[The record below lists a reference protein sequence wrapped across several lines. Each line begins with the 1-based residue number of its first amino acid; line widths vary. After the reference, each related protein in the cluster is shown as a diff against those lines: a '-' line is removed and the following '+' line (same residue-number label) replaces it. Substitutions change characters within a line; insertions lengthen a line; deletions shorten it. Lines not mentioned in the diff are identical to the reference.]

1 MKRLSLRVRLTALFV
16 LIYGSTTI
24 LFSIFA
30 YYKLNESLLQDFDN
44 ALYNYSIDISQTIEY
59 GPSIDLSLPPLV
71 MEEGKIFPFP
81 SGTALILVR
90 HISGEIL
97 SRNGNFGLFLP
108 PFQSEVKKI
117 IKGAD
122 SAYVTVGDADIIPD
136 AEADSYRVITFPLD
150 SETNP
155 TLFLQI
161 AAPRVTL
168 ETQTRELKN
177 ILTFGLPAVLIVAIL
192 SALFFA
198 SRALRPV
205 QEMIQFT
212 NRLRAQDL
220 HERIPLPNSQDE
232 IRKLAE
238 TLNEML
244 ERIEKAFSSQ
254 ERFVADASHQ
264 LLTPLTILK
273 GEIETNSR
281 ATHDQDQ
288 QKIYKSLLQEVDNL
302 SKIVKDM
309 LLLAR
314 IDAGENALKFS
325 DIYIDETLIDVIA
338 RLQKLAKNKNIQ
350 IQLDFLNQDQRQ
362 PILGDADLLSNLVM
376 NLIENSIKYSKEN
389 QQIIVKLDWL
399 NGENKLTIE
408 DFGQGIPE
416 NLLPQIFNRFSRAD
430 TSSNTK
436 GFGLG
441 LAIAQKIANLH
452 KSEIKIIPKQ
462 TQGTLIEIKF
472 GNSSLSAT

>member
-16 LIYGSTTI
+16 VIYGSTTV

-44 ALYNYSIDISQTIEY
+44 ALFNYSIDISQTIEY

-90 HISGEIL
+90 HISGEVL
-97 SRNGNFGLFLP
+97 SRSGNFGEFTP
-108 PFQSEVKKI
+108 PFETEVKKI
-117 IKGAD
+117 KKGAD
-122 SAYVTVGDADIIPD
+122 SAYTTIRNTDVIPD
-136 AEADSYRVITFPLD
+136 AEANTYRLITFPLD
-150 SETNP
+150 SDTNP

-168 ETQTRELKN
+168 ETQTRQLKN
-177 ILTFGLPAVLIVAIL
+177 ILTFGLPAVLAVAIL
-192 SALFFA
+192 AGLFFA

-205 QEMIQFT
+205 QEMISFT
-212 NRLRAQDL
+212 NRLSADDL

-238 TLNEML
+238 TLNGMF
-244 ERIEKAFSSQ
+244 ERIEKAFTSQ
-254 ERFVADASHQ
+254 EKFVADASHQ

-273 GEIETNSR
+273 GEIETNWHSNI
-281 ATHDQDQ
+281 DIEQ

-302 SKIVKDM
+302 SQIVKDM

-314 IDAGENALKFS
+314 IDAGENALQMVEV
-325 DIYIDETLIDVIA
+325 YLDETLIDVIA
-338 RLQKLAKNKNIQ
+338 RLQRLAKTKNIN
-350 IQLDFLNQDQRQ
+350 ITLDLLNQDQRA
-362 PILGDADLLSNLVM
+362 PILGDEDLLA
-376 NLIENSIKYSKEN
+376 NLIMNIIENAIKYSPEG
-389 QQIIVKLDWL
+389 QHIIVKLNWEESD
-399 NGENKLTIE
+399 NRLTVE
-408 DFGQGIPE
+408 DFGQGIPQE
-416 NLLPQIFNRFSRAD
+416 LKSQIFNRFSRAD
-430 TSSNTK
+430 TSSRTK

-441 LAIAQKIANLH
+441 LAIAQKIAQLH
-452 KSEIKIIPKQ
+452 KTDIQFVEKQ
-462 TQGTLIEIKF
+462 GPGTIVELKF
-472 GNSSLSAT
+472 QNKV

>member
-24 LFSIFA
+24 LFSIFS
-30 YYKLNESLLQDFDN
+30 YYKLSESLLQDFDN

-59 GPSIDLSLPPLV
+59 GPQIDLTLPPLV

-97 SRNGNFGLFLP
+97 SRSGNFGLFLP

-117 IKGAD
+117 LAGAD
-122 SAYVTVGDADIIPD
+122 SAYATVNDAAIIPD
-136 AEADSYRVITFPLD
+136 AEASSYRVITFPLD

-177 ILTFGLPAVLIVAIL
+177 ILRFGLPAVLFIAIL
-192 SALFFA
+192 SGLFFA

-212 NRLRAQDL
+212 NRLNANDL
-220 HERIPLPNSQDE
+220 HERIPLPNSRDE

-238 TLNEML
+238 TLNGML
-244 ERIEKAFSSQ
+244 ERIESAFSSQ

-273 GEIETNSR
+273 GEIETNARS
-281 ATHDQDQ
+281 TSDNEQ
-288 QKIYKSLLQEVDNL
+288 QKIYKSLLQEVDSL
-302 SKIVKDM
+302 SKIVTDM

-314 IDAGENALKFS
+314 IDAGENALQFS
-325 DIYIDETLIDVIA
+325 EVYLDETLIDVIA
-338 RLQKLAKNKNIQ
+338 RLQKLAKNKNIL
-350 IQLDFLNQDQRQ
+350 ITLDFLNQDQRQ
-362 PILGDADLLSNLVM
+362 PISGDPDLLTNLIM
-376 NLIENSIKYSKEN
+376 NLIENSIKYSQES
-389 QQIIVKLDWL
+389 QHILVKLDWQ
-399 NGENKLTIE
+399 NDFNKLTIE
-408 DFGQGIPE
+408 DFGKGIPE
-416 NLLPQIFNRFSRAD
+416 KLLPQIFNRFSRAD
-430 TSSNTK
+430 TSSQTK

-441 LAIAQKIANLH
+441 LAIAQKIAVLH
-452 KSEIKIIPKQ
+452 KSEIKFVHKDTP
-462 TQGTLIEIKF
+462 GTLVELNF
-472 GNSSLSAT
+472 SNS